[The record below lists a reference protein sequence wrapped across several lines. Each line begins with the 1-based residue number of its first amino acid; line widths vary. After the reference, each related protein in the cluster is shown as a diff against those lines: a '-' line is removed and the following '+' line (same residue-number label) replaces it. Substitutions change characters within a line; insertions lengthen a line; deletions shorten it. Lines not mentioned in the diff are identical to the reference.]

1 MKISLNK
8 ITVKENRRAVN
19 ESKVSELSES
29 IKELGLLNPIT
40 VEEKDGVYFLIAGAH
55 RLNAVKKLGYSEIEC
70 NVVSFENSLLSE
82 LAEIDENLIRNE
94 LHWID
99 RDDELAKRKRIY
111 EKLFPNTTHGG
122 DRGNQYVGGK
132 RTTCPLGKTFTE
144 DTADKIGESSRNIRR
159 SIARS
164 EKLLPETK
172 EVLREKDVP
181 KSKATEIA
189 RLVPEEQKE
198 FVSLLKED
206 KVKDVTDFK
215 NLKKKEERE
224 KDIER
229 QKRDIE
235 IAQKNQPEK
244 TNKKY
249 ASIVL
254 DPPWMYG
261 RTYDPK
267 GSRVANP
274 YPEMSQEQLK
284 ALEIPAM
291 DDSIMFL
298 WTTHK
303 FLFDAKELMDHWGFD
318 YKATLVWNKEK
329 IGMGLWFRMQCEF
342 CLFGIKGKPI
352 WDNTSIRDIITEPRR
367 EHSRKPESFYDM
379 VEKVSVG
386 EIYEFFARTERERFI
401 SHGNDTKKFNNEM
414 GG

>member
-8 ITVKENRRAVN
+8 ITVKENRRNVN

-40 VEEKDGVYFLIAGAH
+40 VEENNGVYFLIAGAH
-55 RLNAVKKLGYSEIEC
+55 RLNAVKKLGHLGIEC

-82 LAEIDENLIRNE
+82 LAEIDENLVRNE
-94 LHWID
+94 LHYID
-99 RDDELAKRKRIY
+99 RSDELSKRKRIY
-111 EKLFPNTTHGG
+111 EQLYPETKHGG
-122 DRGNQYVGGK
+122 DRKSDKIKLQNLQLEK
-132 RTTCPLGKTFTE
+132 PTFIE
-144 DTADKIGESSRNIRR
+144 DTSKKTNESNR
-159 SIARS
+159 SIYQSITRA
-164 EKLLPETK
+164 EKIIPEAK
-172 EVLREKDVP
+172 QVIKEKDFP
-181 KSKATEIA
+181 KFQADALAKMNED
-189 RLVPEEQKE
+189 EQRT
-198 FVSLLKED
+198 FVK
-206 KVKDVTDFK
+206 KVTSGEVKNVTDFE
-215 NLKKKEERE
+215 NIKKKEERE

-229 QKRDIE
+229 QKKDIE
-235 IAQKNQPEK
+235 TAQQNQPKK

-261 RTYDPK
+261 RAYDPK

-291 DDSIMFL
+291 DDTVMFL

-329 IGMGLWFRMQCEF
+329 IGMGHWFRMQCEF
-342 CLFGIKGKPI
+342 CLFGVKGKPI

-367 EHSRKPESFYDM
+367 EHSRKPEGFYDM
-379 VEKVSVG
+379 VEEVSVG
-386 EIYEFFARTERERFI
+386 EIYEFFARTERERFV
-401 SHGNDTKKFNNEM
+401 SFGNETDKFKS
-414 GG
+414 

>member
-8 ITVKENRRAVN
+8 ITVKENRRTVN

-40 VEEKDGVYFLIAGAH
+40 VEEKNGVYFLIAGAH
-55 RLNAVKKLGYSEIEC
+55 RLNAIKKLGHLEIEC

-82 LAEIDENLIRNE
+82 LAEIDENLVRNE
-94 LHWID
+94 LHYID
-99 RDDELAKRKRIY
+99 RADELSKRKRIY
-111 EKLFPNTTHGG
+111 EELYPETKNGG
-122 DRGNQYVGGK
+122 DRK
-132 RTTCPLGKTFTE
+132 SDKIRTTSCRSDKAFTE
-144 DTADKIGESSRNIRR
+144 DTAAKVGVSKR
-159 SIARS
+159 SIERS
-164 EKLLPETK
+164 IFRAEKIIPEAK
-172 EVLREKDVP
+172 EVIKENDLP
-181 KSKATEIA
+181 KFQADALAKMNED
-189 RLVPEEQKE
+189 EQHN
-198 FVSLLKED
+198 FVKKLNSGE
-206 KVKDVTDFK
+206 VKNVTDFE
-215 NLKKKEERE
+215 NLKKKEDRE

-235 IAQKNQPEK
+235 TAQQNQHEK

-261 RTYDPK
+261 RAYDPK

-284 ALEIPAM
+284 VLEIPAM
-291 DDSIMFL
+291 DDSVMFL

-329 IGMGLWFRMQCEF
+329 IGMGHWFRMQCEF
-342 CLFGIKGKPI
+342 CLFGVKGKPI

-367 EHSRKPESFYDM
+367 EHSRKPEGFYDM
-379 VEKVSVG
+379 VEEVSVG
-386 EIYEFFARTERERFI
+386 EIYEFFARTERERFV
-401 SHGNDTKKFNNEM
+401 SFGNETDKFRL
-414 GG
+414 

>member
-1 MKISLNK
+1 MKLEINK
-8 ITVKENRRAVN
+8 ITVKENRRSVS
-19 ESKVSELSES
+19 ESKISELSES

-40 VEEKDGVYFLIAGAH
+40 VEEKDGKYYLIAGAH
-55 RLNAVKKLGYSEIEC
+55 RLQAVKKLGYSEIEC

-82 LAEIDENLIRNE
+82 LAEIDENLVRNE
-94 LHWID
+94 LHYID
-99 RDDELAKRKRIY
+99 RADELSKRKRIY
-111 EKLFPNTTHGG
+111 EKL
-122 DRGNQYVGGK
+122 Y
-132 RTTCPLGKTFTE
+132 
-144 DTADKIGESSRNIRR
+144 
-159 SIARS
+159 
-164 EKLLPETK
+164 PETK
-172 EVLREKDVP
+172 KGAFNQHTKVLNANLANSKPTFVEDTMNKTKESTRSIYRSITRAEKIIPEAKQVIKEKDLP
-181 KSKATEIA
+181 KIQADALAKMNED
-189 RLVPEEQKE
+189 EQNI
-198 FVSLLKED
+198 FVEKVKSGE
-206 KVKDVTDFK
+206 VKDVTDFK

-244 TNKKY
+244 SNKKY

-261 RTYDPK
+261 REYDPK

-291 DDSIMFL
+291 DDAVMFL

-329 IGMGLWFRMQCEF
+329 IGMGHWFRMQCEF
-342 CLFGIKGKPI
+342 CLFGVKGNPI

-367 EHSRKPESFYDM
+367 EHSRKPEAFYDM
-379 VEKVSVG
+379 VEAVSVG
-386 EIYEFFARTERERFI
+386 EIYEFFARTERERFV
-401 SHGNDTKKFNNEM
+401 SFGNETDKFKL
-414 GG
+414 